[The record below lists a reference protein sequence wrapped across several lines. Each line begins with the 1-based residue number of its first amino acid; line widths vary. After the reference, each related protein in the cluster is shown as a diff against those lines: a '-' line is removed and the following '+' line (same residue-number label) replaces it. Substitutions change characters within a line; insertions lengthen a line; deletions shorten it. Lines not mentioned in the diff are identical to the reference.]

1 MLVVACSSQAPTV
14 TEPVT
19 TTTTTTTVARA
30 TTATTVDA
38 SGFGTV
44 PIEEDEEEKESK
56 AYVAT
61 LKFVAFGDVDG
72 DGGGGFGVVPD
83 MRVAIIEEADL
94 GDWWSAV
101 GGNALGIRER
111 IPSGVQVQATAAGL
125 ESAPA
130 QWVTTGPDGTAEIS
144 FTFTEPKYSLFC
156 VVSPVVDNLIAG
168 CTRHVRRIW
177 KVNTFYV
184 HFSHGRAFLDIK
196 QDSEEQYQQFL
207 AEGEPVT
214 RTRRS
219 LTGPRQYTATA
230 TIIAF
235 LYGEHPGESFFSP
248 GIPIAIIEDADI
260 GAWWTAISDNGEV
273 DLNLSLEP
281 HWPDWAI
288 GKRHVDRG
296 IYYDPE
302 TLEAA
307 PARIVTTG
315 PDGSVEVELPV
326 GTYLFCNI
334 SKVLTGCDYE
344 YISTS
349 YDNIFTAYSNEQAS
363 GLTKI
368 SKNSG
373 RKAMRILE
381 EARRACARMPDPTKC
396 LHRYRF

>member
-1 MLVVACSSQAPTV
+1 MTTTVAPT
-14 TEPVT
+14 T
-19 TTTTTTTVARA
+19 TVVPATTTTVD
-30 TTATTVDA
+30 T
-38 SGFGTV
+38 SGFRTV

-56 AYVAT
+56 AYVVT
-61 LKFVAFGDVDG
+61 FRFVAFGDVDG
-72 DGGGGFGVVPD
+72 VGGVGFGVVPD

-101 GGNALGIRER
+101 GGDALGIRER
-111 IPSGVQVQATAAGL
+111 IPSGVQVQGTAAGL

-130 QWVTTGPDGTAEIS
+130 QWVTTGPDGTAEVS
-144 FTFTEPKYSLFC
+144 FTFTEPKYSLVC

-177 KVNTFYV
+177 EVNTFYV

-196 QDSEEQYQQFL
+196 QDGEEQYQQFLAEGEQFL

-219 LTGPRQYTATA
+219 LTGPRQYTATV
-230 TIIAF
+230 TIVSF
-235 LYGEHPGESFFSP
+235 SYGDVVGFNHFSP
-248 GIPIAIIEDADI
+248 DIPVAIIEDADI

-281 HWPDWAI
+281 HWPDWAR

-368 SKNSG
+368 SKNRG
-373 RKAMRILE
+373 RKAMLILE
-381 EARRACARMPDPTKC
+381 EARRACAQTPDPNDC
-396 LHRYRF
+396 LRRYTF